1 MRGATPTIHT
11 AGIVKLR
18 KGRLGDT
25 WHLDELFVNLQEYS
39 DTLLI
44 FLLKG
49 LRPEKYR
56 ERFEHSGTGPGGA
69 IRVTYDASMNP
80 PE

>member
-1 MRGATPTIHT
+1 VGFI
-11 AGIVKLR
+11 
-18 KGRLGDT
+18 
-25 WHLDELFVNLQEYS
+25 QEYS

-56 ERFEHSGTGPGGA
+56 ERFEHSGPGKGGA
-69 IRVTYDASMNP
+69 ILVSYDPGMNP
-80 PE
+80 PGA